1 MMETDPNLGI
11 AETTIVL
18 DSAPTVAT
26 IQRQELLREI
36 LPACQPQEGSP
47 TNTFTDSELQV
58 LQAAL
63 LPENAR
69 QHALKNEDAVID
81 SVHKLNIRG
90 PWCAPPPPLSCTEPS
105 RPVVETLSTNGVH
118 SIPQIPRLFR
128 NAVRAGTYTAPTN
141 GVCAGYLQCNLVVLP
156 AGKVA
161 FDFLLF
167 CQRNSQA
174 CPLLEVCEG
183 QHSFVPRQLAA
194 GADLRTDI
202 PKYVLSMPQSHMAT
216 VTTTLSLTLILTS
229 GMRSIEMASCTKK

>member
-1 MMETDPNLGI
+1 VLKKVVLPMRETDLNDPSHGI
-11 AETTIVL
+11 AEKTIVV
-18 DSAPTVAT
+18 DSVPTAT

-47 TNTFTDSELQV
+47 ANTFTDSELQV

-69 QHALKNEDAVID
+69 QHAFKSDDSVID
-81 SVHKLNIRG
+81 AVHKLNIRG
-90 PWCAPPPPLSCTEPS
+90 PWCAPPPLSCAEPP
-105 RPVVETLSTNGVH
+105 RLAIETVS
-118 SIPQIPRLFR
+118 QIPRLFR
-128 NAVRAGTYTAPTN
+128 KSVRAGAYTVPTN

-183 QHSFVPRQLAA
+183 QNSFEPRQLAA

-202 PKYVLSMPQSHMAT
+202 PKYVLPMPNSQ
-216 VTTTLSLTLILTS
+216 
-229 GMRSIEMASCTKK
+229 

>member
-1 MMETDPNLGI
+1 MMETDSNDPNHGI
-11 AETTIVL
+11 AEKTAVV
-18 DSAPTVAT
+18 DSVPTVATT

-47 TNTFTDSELQV
+47 ANTFTDSELQV

-69 QHALKNEDAVID
+69 QHSIKNEDAVID

-90 PWCAPPPPLSCTEPS
+90 PWCAPPPLSCAEPPPLR
-105 RPVVETLSTNGVH
+105 RPMVETV
-118 SIPQIPRLFR
+118 PQIPRLFR
-128 NAVRAGTYTAPTN
+128 QSVRSGAYTAPTN

-202 PKYVLSMPQSHMAT
+202 PKYVLCMPQW
-216 VTTTLSLTLILTS
+216 ILVLQS
-229 GMRSIEMASCTKK
+229 